1 MTTCLSFLLLKYVT
15 ASTSPFQS
23 ASSNCLIVPPVKLST
38 AGSRSFAVAAPHI
51 WNGQPNGITPAD
63 SDIHVA
69 AWSPD
74 ATVHWIKAR
83 AVWWPEY
90 WRFTSATLSCMT
102 SWCTVLLEQEYI
114 TGCWESCR
122 LQHLSSWRPDRRHWH
137 DSGFEKSR
145 RHHPMSVT
153 YMLVPSHSQWQFH

>member
-1 MTTCLSFLLLKYVT
+1 MKESFRGAHSEGYIRKNAGHIPAQGGGVVLVGAGPSAPTPLAPALIANQIYKKSDITQQHTDISNHKLQLAWSPWYFIVNTHRFMTTCLSFLLLKYVT

-69 AWSPD
+69 A
-74 ATVHWIKAR
+74 
-83 AVWWPEY
+83 
-90 WRFTSATLSCMT
+90 
-102 SWCTVLLEQEYI
+102 
-114 TGCWESCR
+114 
-122 LQHLSSWRPDRRHWH
+122 
-137 DSGFEKSR
+137 
-145 RHHPMSVT
+145 
-153 YMLVPSHSQWQFH
+153 